1 MRGSGSLHATRQA
14 EHRDRL
20 DLDRTVPPGQ
30 LHRRALTCPRA
41 GLHGSRK
48 KKQEITEKMTKTT
61 IARLIFKG
69 AP

>member
-1 MRGSGSLHATRQA
+1 MRGSGLQHATRQA

-30 LHRRALTCPRA
+30 LHRRALTCPPRA

-48 KKQEITEKMTKTT
+48 KTSNHKKDAVTKTT
-61 IARLIFKG
+61 IALLF
-69 AP
+69 

>member
-1 MRGSGSLHATRQA
+1 
-14 EHRDRL
+14 
-20 DLDRTVPPGQ
+20 VP
-30 LHRRALTCPRA
+30 ACTAA
-41 GLHGSRK
+41 GK